1 MTSASI
7 LTSRVLLRSFLPADA
22 LPFRELNE
30 AWITQLFTLEDPD
43 RLVLGD
49 PLGQIIAPGG
59 HIVMA
64 LLDGQPAGC
73 CALLPMDPGEYELAK
88 MCVAEHARGH
98 GLGRQIL
105 LYTIDHAPS
114 GFILKPARSSP
125 TRSTSTNPSASA
137 TFPRNASSRPPT
149 PAPMFTWSDPYNLM
163 LLKRRTS

>member
-105 LYTIDHAPS
+105 LYTIDHARSLGAKRLYLETSQKLANAIHLYESVGFRHLPPERIEPS
-114 GFILKPARSSP
+114 PYARADVYME
-125 TRSTSTNPSASA
+125 RS
-137 TFPRNASSRPPT
+137 
-149 PAPMFTWSDPYNLM
+149 L
-163 LLKRRTS
+163 